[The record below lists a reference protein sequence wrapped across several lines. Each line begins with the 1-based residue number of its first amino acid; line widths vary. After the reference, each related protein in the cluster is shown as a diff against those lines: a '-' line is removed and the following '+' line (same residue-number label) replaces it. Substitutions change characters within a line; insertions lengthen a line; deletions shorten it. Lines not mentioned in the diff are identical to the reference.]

1 MKKNI
6 KYPDRLSI
14 TCIAHDVTQS
24 VQLATRSEYPIMSEE
39 QFKKAVWLIRN
50 GPKKDS
56 SNEEKLSFYKYYKQ
70 ATEGD
75 VKGSQP
81 WAVQMESRA
90 KWDAWDSV
98 KGMDKE
104 EAMRLYV
111 ELIAKSDP
119 DWEKNEA
126 LKDYSE

>member
-1 MKKNI
+1 
-6 KYPDRLSI
+6 
-14 TCIAHDVTQS
+14 
-24 VQLATRSEYPIMSEE
+24 MSEE

-98 KGMDKE
+98 KGTVMH
-104 EAMRLYV
+104 MCPCTTPLNGLCV
-111 ELIAKSDP
+111 
-119 DWEKNEA
+119 A
-126 LKDYSE
+126 L